1 MIEQLLMLSIFLIKV
16 VVVGLVIVLSFAFIT
31 MLARKKPSESGIQ
44 VTHVN
49 EKIRTVGDTIR
60 TQILKGK
67 ALKSFKKHEKA
78 QKKER
83 EKEVLPKLWLI
94 DFKGDIS
101 ASQSASLRKEITLI
115 LSLFEKGD
123 EVAVRIEN
131 PGGSVHEHGFAASQK
146 LRLK

>member
-67 ALKSFKKHEKA
+67 ALK
-78 QKKER
+78 
-83 EKEVLPKLWLI
+83 
-94 DFKGDIS
+94 
-101 ASQSASLRKEITLI
+101 
-115 LSLFEKGD
+115 
-123 EVAVRIEN
+123 
-131 PGGSVHEHGFAASQK
+131 
-146 LRLK
+146 